1 LATQYNP
8 EKHHRRSIRLT
19 GYDYKQSGAYFVTI
33 VTHNR
38 ICLFGDIS
46 DGEMVLSDTGRIAEV
61 SWVGLLSRFPVVSLD
76 FFVVMPNHI
85 HGILIVGAQFIA
97 PALAPYNHVGI
108 AQEGAMNRAPTLGEI
123 IRTYKAA
130 STRMIRQTANLE
142 FAWQRNYYE
151 HVVRNE
157 ESLNRIRQYI
167 LENPARWA
175 MDRENPDTS
184 NPEPENPWEGDK
196 VRSAR

>member
-1 LATQYNP
+1 M
-8 EKHHRRSIRLT
+8 RLLC
-19 GYDYKQSGAYFVTI
+19 SVTF
-33 VTHNR
+33 R
-38 ICLFGDIS
+38 MEDR
-46 DGEMVLSDTGRIAEV
+46 LSDTGTIAAV
-61 SWVGLLSRFPVVSLD
+61 SWEGLSSRFPTVSLD
-76 FFVVMPNHI
+76 SFVVMPNHI
-85 HGILIVGAQFIA
+85 HGIIIVGAQFIA
-97 PALAPYNHVGI
+97 PNSDSVNSLRPHLYRATKSVS

-157 ESLNRIRQYI
+157 ESLYRIRQYI

-175 MDRENPDTS
+175 MDWENPDNS
-184 NPEPENPWEGDK
+184 NPGPENPWEGK
-196 VRSAR
+196 